1 MFRAKAL
8 PLLLGILALTAC
20 AVAPPSG
27 SAVVALPP
35 EGKDLARFQQEDTGC
50 RGYAQQQIG
59 YGSPQQAANQNAVGS
74 AAVGT
79 ALGAAAGAAIG
90 AAAGAAG
97 TGAAVGAGAGLLAG
111 AAVGAS
117 NVAASASVLQQQYD
131 IAYAQC
137 MAASGNTL
145 QQFPGGWPYAPDG
158 YPYWFGPPVAFG
170 FFGGF
175 GHDFHHHGFFHH
187 GFFHH
192 GFHQG

>member
-8 PLLLGILALTAC
+8 PLLLGILALKAC

-27 SAVVALPP
+27 PAVVALPP

-59 YGSPQQAANQNAVGS
+59 YGSPQQAASQNAVGS
-74 AAVGT
+74 V
-79 ALGAAAGAAIG
+79 
-90 AAAGAAG
+90 
-97 TGAAVGAGAGLLAG
+97 
-111 AAVGAS
+111 S
-117 NVAASASVLQQQYD
+117 ASASVQQQQQQYD

-145 QQFPGGWPYAPDG
+145 RQFPGGWPYGPYG
-158 YPYWFGPPVAFG
+158 YPYAFSYYEPWFGLPVAFG

-175 GHDFHHHGFFHH
+175 GHNFHHQGFHH
-187 GFFHH
+187 QGFFHH